1 MSLLK
6 VEEFILFLFSTT
18 QNVMSAEKLL
28 LEAAVPCMVMPLPAA
43 LSASCGL
50 AIRIYPNDQ
59 QQAAA
64 LFNEAEIQPAAVYR
78 GKKAANHIEYQE
90 LA

>member
-28 LEAAVPCMVMPLPAA
+28 LEAAVPCMVMPLPTA

-59 QQAAA
+59 QPVSYTH
-64 LFNEAEIQPAAVYR
+64 LDVYKR
-78 GKKAANHIEYQE
+78 QGYHCF
-90 LA
+90 LRRPWSLPGRFLR